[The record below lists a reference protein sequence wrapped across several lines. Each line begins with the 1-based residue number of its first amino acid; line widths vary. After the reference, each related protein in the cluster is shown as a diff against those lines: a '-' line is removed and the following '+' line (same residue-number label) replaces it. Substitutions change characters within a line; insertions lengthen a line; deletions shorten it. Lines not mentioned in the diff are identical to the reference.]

1 VSANTYEERR
11 KLPPTLS
18 HRAEF
23 YSMRAVF
30 AGLQKLPWNRACAIG
45 ERLGALGHWPLGI
58 RRHVVERQIAAAFPD
73 LSEKSVK
80 EIAEGSYKH
89 LGRNAVEAAI
99 LPKLGKDGV
108 LTLIDQVDGW
118 EYVETAMS
126 RGVGGI
132 MVGGH
137 HGNWELMGAYLAA
150 RGLKPEVVVRGAANR
165 LFEDYLN
172 ANREKLGLT
181 VVHDSKAARSTVK
194 AVKEGRFVAIL
205 ADQGV
210 LGLASTFV
218 PFFGRPAKT
227 ARGFAV
233 FALRLDA
240 SVCFM
245 DMLRLPN
252 GRFRVVFEPIEVE
265 QSGDREKDV
274 DAMVARYSEIL
285 EKWVRQYPSQYFWQ
299 HRRWRRQ
306 PAGTPPELRDPTLK
320 DPSKWTPS
328 R

>member
-1 VSANTYEERR
+1 
-11 KLPPTLS
+11 
-18 HRAEF
+18 
-23 YSMRAVF
+23 MRAVF
-30 AGLQKLPWNRACAIG
+30 LGLQNLPWDTACAIG

-58 RRHVVERQIAAAFPD
+58 RRDVVERQIAAAFPELD
-73 LSEKSVK
+73 PQGVKS
-80 EIAEGSYKH
+80 IAHGSYRH

-99 LPKLGKDGV
+99 LPSLGPQGV
-108 LTLIDQVDGW
+108 LDLVERVDGW
-118 EYVETAMS
+118 QHAEAAMS
-126 RGVGGI
+126 SGIGGI

-150 RGLKPEVVVRGAANR
+150 RGLRPEVVVRGMGNR

-172 ANREKLGLT
+172 GNREKLGLT
-181 VVHDSKAARSTVK
+181 VVHDTQAVRSTVK
-194 AVKEGRFVAIL
+194 AIRDGKFVAIL

-210 LGLASTFV
+210 LGLASSFV

-233 FALRLDA
+233 FALRLNA

-245 DMLRLPN
+245 DMLRLPD
-252 GRFRVVFEPIEVE
+252 GRFRVVFEPVTVE
-265 QSGDREKDV
+265 PTGDRDRDV

-306 PAGTPPELRDPTLK
+306 PAETPPELRDPTLK
-320 DPSKWTPS
+320 DPTTWNPSK
-328 R
+328 

>member
-1 VSANTYEERR
+1 MSTNSYKERR
-11 KLPPTLS
+11 DKPPTLS

-30 AGLQKLPWNRACAIG
+30 AGLQKLPWDRACAIG

-73 LSEKSVK
+73 LDEAGVSQ
-80 EIAEGSYKH
+80 IAEGSYKH

-99 LPKLGKDGV
+99 LPTFGKDGV
-108 LTLIDQVDGW
+108 LALVDQVDGW
-118 EYVETAMS
+118 GHVEAAMS
-126 RGVGGI
+126 QGIGGI

-172 ANREKLGLT
+172 ANREKLGMR
-181 VVHDSKAARSTVK
+181 VVHDSQAVRSTVK
-194 AVKEGRFVAIL
+194 AVREGRFVAIL

-210 LGLASTFV
+210 LGLASSFV
-218 PFFGRPAKT
+218 TFFGRPAKT

-233 FALRLDA
+233 FALRLNA

-245 DMLRLPN
+245 DMLRLQN
-252 GRFRVVFEPIEVE
+252 GRFRVVFESIESV
-265 QSGDREKDV
+265 QTGDRDKDV
-274 DAMVARYSEIL
+274 DAMVACYSEIL

>member
-1 VSANTYEERR
+1 MNTYEARR
-11 KLPPTLS
+11 KKPPTFS

-23 YSMRAVF
+23 YSMRAAF
-30 AGLQKLPWNRACAIG
+30 AGLQKLPWDTACAIG
-45 ERLGALGHWPLGI
+45 ERLGALGRWPLQI

-73 LSEKSVK
+73 LSEDGVK
-80 EIAEGSYKH
+80 EISLGSYRH

-99 LPKLGKDGV
+99 LPTLGQGGV
-108 LTLIDQVDGW
+108 LGLVERVDGW
-118 EYVETAMS
+118 DHVEAAMS
-126 RGVGGI
+126 SGIGGI

-150 RGLKPEVVVRGAANR
+150 RGLRPEVVVRGMANR

-181 VVHDSKAARSTVK
+181 VVHDTQAVRSTVK
-194 AVKEGRFVAIL
+194 AIRDGKFVAIL

-210 LGLASTFV
+210 LGLASSFV
-218 PFFGRPAKT
+218 SFFGRPAKT

-233 FALRLDA
+233 FALRLNA
-240 SVCFM
+240 AVCFM

-252 GRFRVVFEPIEVE
+252 GKFRVVFEPVAVE
-265 QSGDREKDV
+265 QSGDRDRDV

-306 PAGTPPELRDPTLK
+306 PAETPPELRDPTLK
-320 DPSKWTPS
+320 DPSAWTPS

>member
-1 VSANTYEERR
+1 VNTYDERR
-11 KLPPTLS
+11 KVPPTFS

-23 YSMRAVF
+23 YSMRAAF
-30 AGLQKLPWNRACAIG
+30 AGLQRLPWDTACAIG
-45 ERLGALGHWPLGI
+45 ERLGALGRWPLGI
-58 RRHVVERQIAAAFPD
+58 RRHVVERQIAAAFPE
-73 LSEKSVK
+73 LSEDGVK
-80 EIAEGSYKH
+80 KISLGCYRH

-108 LTLIDQVDGW
+108 LALVDRVDGW
-118 EYVETAMS
+118 EHVEAA
-126 RGVGGI
+126 RAKGAGGI

-150 RGLKPEVVVRGAANR
+150 RGLNPEVVVRGAANR

-181 VVHDSKAARSTVK
+181 VVHDTKAARSTVK
-194 AVKEGRFVAIL
+194 AVREGRFVAIL

-210 LGLASTFV
+210 LGLASSFV

-233 FALRLDA
+233 FGLRLNA
-240 SVCFM
+240 AVCFM

-252 GRFRVVFEPIEVE
+252 GRFHVVFEPISVE
-265 QSGDREKDV
+265 KSGDREKDV

-306 PAGTPPELRDPTLK
+306 PAETPPELRDPTLK
-320 DPSKWTPS
+320 DPSLWTPS

>member
-1 VSANTYEERR
+1 MNTYDERR
-11 KLPPTLS
+11 KKPPTLS

-30 AGLQKLPWNRACAIG
+30 AGLQNLPWDTACAIG

-58 RRHVVERQIAAAFPD
+58 RRHVVERQIASAFPD
-73 LSEKSVK
+73 LDDKGVR
-80 EIAEGSYKH
+80 EIARGSYRH

-99 LPKLGKDGV
+99 LPTLGPGGV
-108 LTLIDQVDGW
+108 LGLVDRVDGW
-118 EYVETAMS
+118 EHVEAAMS
-126 RGVGGI
+126 RGIGGI

-150 RGLKPEVVVRGAANR
+150 RGLKPEVVVRGMGNR

-172 ANREKLGLT
+172 GNREKLGLT
-181 VVHDSKAARSTVK
+181 VVHDSQAVRSTVK
-194 AVKEGRFVAIL
+194 AIRDGRFVAIL

-210 LGLASTFV
+210 LGLASSFV

-240 SVCFM
+240 AVCFM
-245 DMLRLPN
+245 DMLRLP
-252 GRFRVVFEPIEVE
+252 GGKFRVVFEPVDIAKPDA
-265 QSGDREKDV
+265 SDNDV
-274 DAMVARYSEIL
+274 DAMVARYSQIL

-299 HRRWRRQ
+299 HRRWKRQ

-328 R
+328 K

>member
-1 VSANTYEERR
+1 MNTYDERR
-11 KLPPTLS
+11 QKPPTLS

-23 YSMRAVF
+23 YSMRAAF
-30 AGLQKLPWNRACAIG
+30 AGLQRLPWDTACAMG
-45 ERLGALGHWPLGI
+45 ERLGALGRWPLGI
-58 RRHVVERQIAAAFPD
+58 RRHVVETQIAAAFPE
-73 LSEKSVK
+73 LKRFEV
-80 EIAEGSYKH
+80 EAIATGSYRH

-99 LPKLGKDGV
+99 LPTLGPNGV
-108 LTLIDQVDGW
+108 LGLVERVDGW
-118 EYVETAMS
+118 EYVEAAMR
-126 RGVGGI
+126 RGIGGI

-137 HGNWELMGAYLAA
+137 HGNWEVMGAYLAA
-150 RGLKPEVVVRGAANR
+150 RGLRPEVVVRGMANR

-172 ANREKLGLT
+172 GNREKLGLT
-181 VVHDSKAARSTVK
+181 VVHDTQAVRSTVK
-194 AVKEGRFVAIL
+194 AIRDGKFVAIL

-210 LGLASTFV
+210 LGLASSFV

-233 FALRLDA
+233 FALRLNA

-245 DMLRLPN
+245 DMLRLPS
-252 GRFRVVFEPIEVE
+252 GRFRAVFEPVEVE
-265 QSGDREKDV
+265 ETGDRDRDV

-306 PAGTPPELRDPTLK
+306 PAETPVSLRDPTLV
-320 DPSKWTPS
+320 DPGKWTPS

>member
-1 VSANTYEERR
+1 
-11 KLPPTLS
+11 
-18 HRAEF
+18 
-23 YSMRAVF
+23 MRAVF
-30 AGLQKLPWNRACAIG
+30 AGLQKLPWATACAIG
-45 ERLGALGHWPLGI
+45 ERLGGLGRRPLGI
-58 RRHVVERQIAAAFPD
+58 RRHVVETQIAAAFPD
-73 LSEKSVK
+73 LSEAEVRKT
-80 EIAEGSYKH
+80 AEGSYRN
-89 LGRNAVEAAI
+89 LGRNAVEASI
-99 LPKLGKDGV
+99 LPKLGKDGILGLV
-108 LTLIDQVDGW
+108 DRVDGW
-118 EYVETAMS
+118 EHVEAARD
-126 RGVGGI
+126 RGIGGI

-150 RGLKPEVVVRGAANR
+150 RGLNPEVVVRGAANR

-172 ANREKLGLT
+172 ANRENLGMT
-181 VVHDSKAARSTVK
+181 VVHDSKAAKSTVK
-194 AVKEGRFVAIL
+194 AVRDGRFVAIL

-240 SVCFM
+240 AACFM
-245 DMLRLPN
+245 DMIRLQN

-265 QSGDREKDV
+265 KSGDRDKDV
-274 DAMVARYSEIL
+274 DAMVACYSEIL

-306 PAGTPPELRDPTLK
+306 PAETPPELQDPTLK

>member
-1 VSANTYEERR
+1 MATNTYEERR
-11 KLPPTLS
+11 KKPPTLS

-30 AGLQKLPWNRACAIG
+30 AGLQKLPWDRACAIG

-58 RRHVVERQIAAAFPD
+58 RRDVVERQIAAAFPD
-73 LSEKSVK
+73 LGETSVK
-80 EIAEGSYKH
+80 EIAQGSYRH

-99 LPKLGKDGV
+99 LPTLGENGV
-108 LTLIDQVDGW
+108 LSLIDQVDGW
-118 EYVETAMS
+118 EHVEAAMS
-126 RGVGGI
+126 RGIGGI

-172 ANREKLGLT
+172 ANRERLGLT
-181 VVHDSKAARSTVK
+181 VVHDTQAVRSTIK
-194 AVKEGRFVAIL
+194 AVREGRFVAIL

-210 LGLASTFV
+210 LGLASSFV
-218 PFFGRPAKT
+218 QFFGRPAKT

-233 FALRLDA
+233 FALRLEA

-245 DMLRLPN
+245 DMLRLPS
-252 GRFRVVFEPIEVE
+252 GRFRVVFESIEVE
-265 QSGDREKDV
+265 KSGDRDRDV

>member
-1 VSANTYEERR
+1 MSTNTYEERR
-11 KLPPTLS
+11 QRAPTLS
-18 HRAEF
+18 HRIEF
-23 YSMRAVF
+23 YSMRAAF
-30 AGLQKLPWNRACAIG
+30 AGLQKLPWDRACAIG
-45 ERLGALGHWPLGI
+45 EQLGALGRWPLGI
-58 RRHVVERQIAAAFPD
+58 RRHVVERQIAAAFPE
-73 LSEKSVK
+73 LSDSQVNQ
-80 EIAEGSYKH
+80 IALGSYKH
-89 LGRNAVEAAI
+89 LGRNAAEAAI
-99 LPKLGKDGV
+99 LPTLGKDGV
-108 LTLIDQVDGW
+108 LGLVDQVDGW
-118 EYVETAMS
+118 EHVEAAMG
-126 RGVGGI
+126 RGIGGI

-150 RGLKPEVVVRGAANR
+150 RGLKPEVVVRGADNR

-194 AVKEGRFVAIL
+194 AVKDQRFVAIL

-252 GRFRVVFEPIEVE
+252 GRFRVVFEAIEAVK
-265 QSGDREKDV
+265 SGDREKDV

-306 PAGTPPELRDPTLK
+306 PEGTPQEQRDPTLK
-320 DPSKWTPS
+320 DPGTWTPS